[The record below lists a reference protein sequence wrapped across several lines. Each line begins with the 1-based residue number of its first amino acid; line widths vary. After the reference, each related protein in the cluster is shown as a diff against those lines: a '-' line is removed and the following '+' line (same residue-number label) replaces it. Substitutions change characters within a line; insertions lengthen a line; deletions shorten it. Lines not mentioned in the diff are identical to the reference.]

1 MHPLFKIKEN
11 IYLFLYNKKVS
22 VLHTL
27 RILSILFSI
36 GGVGLMVY
44 FYGFPHT
51 FGEKENLIKIFKALF
66 AYYILS
72 YFIRLIYSFEIR
84 AFIKETWTEGFFLA
98 ILLADAIGYFVFG
111 QTWLEDFIN
120 WFGFINFYEVHGA

>member
-44 FYGFPHT
+44 FVGMSNS
-51 FGEKENLIKIFKALF
+51 G
-66 AYYILS
+66 
-72 YFIRLIYSFEIR
+72 
-84 AFIKETWTEGFFLA
+84 
-98 ILLADAIGYFVFG
+98 ILLRLQMKG
-111 QTWLEDFIN
+111 
-120 WFGFINFYEVHGA
+120 

>member
-66 AYYILS
+66 AYYIL
-72 YFIRLIYSFEIR
+72 
-84 AFIKETWTEGFFLA
+84 
-98 ILLADAIGYFVFG
+98 GY
-111 QTWLEDFIN
+111 IN
-120 WFGFINFYEVHGA
+120 CSS